1 MTLARVV
8 AVVPI
13 VVLGVLGAALGSGCE
28 VGSVSAPDLPG
39 NGPQQRPRGQGGEG
53 AGGSQSLDGGGGQVD
68 GATDGGGGGTIDFD
82 AGPDGD
88 FNQFDEGIFFDASPV
103 LGPPPDFGTTT
114 TQANSPPPI
123 SGGTLLV
130 TKAGDLAVAADPDR
144 DQVYL
149 VDLTTRAVTTIP
161 LVAGDQPGRV
171 VEDAS
176 RRVHVAAR
184 SGGVVVSIDL
194 ATTQVTARRAVCAAP
209 RGIAYDAAGD
219 DLYVACA
226 TGELVT
232 LPAGGGAVTKTVI
245 VDRDL
250 RDVIV
255 PGGALADGGSLIVS
269 RMKTAELMT
278 VGTNGAVLSRTPPS
292 ATTTAE
298 PTTAWRTIALPAGA
312 GGQIAMVHQRAA
324 STMVSTQPGGY
335 ASGAAS
341 CDTSI
346 VESTVT
352 LFVNATTTPVAGPPL
367 NDVVLP
373 VDVAATTDGSVLAV
387 VGAGNGKTPGLG
399 SVFVFD
405 RASYATP
412 NNSSCASSTEQ
423 GPFGQATSVAFD
435 TTGRLVVQAREPAQL
450 YIIDTPLQT
459 ITVAP
464 TPILLSAV
472 TREDTGH
479 SIFHSNSGGFI
490 ACASCHAEGLED
502 GHVWQLDATGG
513 RRTQSLRGTLSG
525 TAPYHW
531 EGNQQ
536 DIPALTQE
544 VYVGRM
550 SGIPLAMDQVA
561 ALQTWLFALPAPPA
575 PPVADAL
582 GVQLGQA
589 LFGDPQVGCSTC
601 HTGPKL
607 TNNATLSVNT
617 GGTFQVPS
625 LVGVGWRAPFLH
637 DGCAATL
644 ADRFGICTDGVS
656 HGQTKQ
662 LTAQQIT
669 NLVEYLQTL

>member
-1 MTLARVV
+1 MALPRVV

-13 VVLGVLGAALGSGCE
+13 VVLGVLGAALGTGCD
-28 VGSVSAPDLPG
+28 VGSVSSPDVPG
-39 NGPQQRPRGQGGEG
+39 GSVQQGPRGQGGG
-53 AGGSQSLDGGGGQVD
+53 SAGGNQRLDGGPID
-68 GATDGGGGGTIDFD
+68 GFDGGTIDFD
-82 AGPDGD
+82 EGPDGD
-88 FNQFDEGIFFDASPV
+88 LNQFDEGVFLDSGPV
-103 LGPPPDFGTTT
+103 LGPPPDFGTTI
-114 TQANSPPPI
+114 TQASSPPPI

-171 VEDAS
+171 VEDAA

-184 SGGVVVSIDL
+184 SGGVVVTIDL
-194 ATTQVTARRAVCAAP
+194 GTKQLTARRAVCGAP
-209 RGIAYDAAGD
+209 RGIAYDSAGD

-226 TGELVT
+226 TGELVS
-232 LPAGGGAVTKTVI
+232 LPAGGGAVTKTVV

-269 RMKTAELMT
+269 RMKTAELLT
-278 VGTNGAVLSRTPPS
+278 VGTDGAVLSRTPPS
-292 ATTTAE
+292 ATGTSE
-298 PTTAWRTIALPAGA
+298 PTTAWRTIALPAAA
-312 GGQIAMVHQRAA
+312 GGQIVMVHQRA
-324 STMVSTQPGGY
+324 SSGMVSTQPGGY
-335 ASGAAS
+335 TSGAPS

-352 LFVNATTTPVAGPPL
+352 LFADATTTPVAGPPL

-387 VGAGNGKTPGLG
+387 VGAGNGKTAGLG

-405 RASYATP
+405 RASYAAP
-412 NNSSCASSTEQ
+412 SNSSCATFTEQ
-423 GPFGQATSVAFD
+423 GPFGQATAIAFD

-450 YIIDTPLQT
+450 YIIDTPLQA

-464 TPILLSAV
+464 TPILLSTV

-550 SGIPLAMDQVA
+550 SGIQLATDQVA
-561 ALQTWLFALPAPPA
+561 ALQAWLFALPAPPA
-575 PPVADAL
+575 PPVADPV

-601 HTGPKL
+601 HSGPKL

-625 LVGVGWRAPFLH
+625 LVGVAWRAPFLH

-662 LTAQQIT
+662 LTPEQIGD
-669 NLVEYLQTL
+669 LIEYLQTL